1 MKKKPL
7 KKMTIEKLAQMSQRE
22 FLSIHEEIGGFREEV
37 KGEFGRVHEDI
48 GILRRD
54 VEIGFGALSSGM
66 KEVLIKLNEIQQDVI
81 ELHDLRARIERL
93 EKKVGLSR

>member
-7 KKMTIEKLAQMSQRE
+7 KKMTIEKLGQMNQRE

-37 KGEFGRVHEDI
+37 HEEFGRVHEDAQI
-48 GILRRD
+48 SRRD
-54 VEIGFGALSSGM
+54 MEAGFNAISENM
-66 KEVLIKLNEIQQDVI
+66 RVIIEKLNSIQEDVI

-93 EKKVGLSR
+93 EKKVGLVK